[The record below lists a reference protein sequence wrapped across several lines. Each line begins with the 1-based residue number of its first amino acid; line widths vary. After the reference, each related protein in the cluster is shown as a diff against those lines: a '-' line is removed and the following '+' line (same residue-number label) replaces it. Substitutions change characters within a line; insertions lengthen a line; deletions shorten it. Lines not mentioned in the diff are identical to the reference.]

1 MKLLEQILGELGGDT
16 LKSFTV
22 IPQFGGYFRSI
33 KSVKEFSSEKIVLVQ
48 KQAVFT
54 LEGENM
60 DIGSYFEE
68 DIFIKGDIRDIKIE
82 R

>member
-1 MKLLEQILGELGGDT
+1 MKLLEQILGELGADT

-22 IPQFGGYFRSI
+22 VPQFGGYFRSI
-33 KSVKEFSSEKIVLVQ
+33 KSVKEFSPEKIILVQ
-48 KQAVFT
+48 KRNVFT

-68 DIFIKGDIRDIKIE
+68 DIFIKGDIKEVKIE

>member
-1 MKLLEQILGELGGDT
+1 MKLLEQILGEMGGDT

-33 KSVKEFSSEKIVLVQ
+33 KSVKEFSAEKIVLVQ
-48 KQAVFT
+48 KHCVFT

-68 DIFIKGDIRDIKIE
+68 DILIKGDIKDIKIE
-82 R
+82 K

>member
-1 MKLLEQILGELGGDT
+1 MKLLEQILGELGADT

-33 KSVKEFSSEKIVLVQ
+33 KSVAEFSPEKIVLVQ
-48 KQAVFT
+48 KHGVFT
-54 LEGENM
+54 LEGENLEV
-60 DIGSYFEE
+60 GSYFEE
-68 DIFIKGDIRDIKIE
+68 DILINGDIRNVKIE

>member
-1 MKLLEQILGELGGDT
+1 MKLLEQILGEMGADT

-22 IPQFGGYFRSI
+22 VPDFGGYFRSI
-33 KSVKEFSSEKIVLVQ
+33 KSVKEFSAEKIVLIQ
-48 KQAVFT
+48 KRAAII
-54 LEGENM
+54 LEGENL

-68 DIFIKGDIRDIKIE
+68 DLLIKGNIKVVKIE